1 MRITIEIPDEEVHRV
16 LAPLVARDVASD
28 TEAAPQTLPAVMR
41 ITEAASHLAVSPH
54 SLYQMVARGE
64 VASVK
69 IGRSIRIPT
78 ESIASFIREG
88 SLRQKQEK
96 EAASEQW
103 REWVTKPRVVRPQA
117 AGSATAAASVKAQPK
132 PLSKRIDLSPRPRP
146 AEPRGWTR
154 AEQLGV
160 LQHMEEGGWPTELT
174 ALMLEDWDAGMWRPY
189 VLRAADLAQL
199 LKISP
204 STAGAM
210 IKRGRVPSFSPE
222 PAYRN
227 ERRETLV
234 SVLDYQRLV
243 GNHQAP

>member
-96 EAASEQW
+96 EAASE
-103 REWVTKPRVVRPQA
+103 
-117 AGSATAAASVKAQPK
+117 
-132 PLSKRIDLSPRPRP
+132 
-146 AEPRGWTR
+146 
-154 AEQLGV
+154 
-160 LQHMEEGGWPTELT
+160 
-174 ALMLEDWDAGMWRPY
+174 
-189 VLRAADLAQL
+189 
-199 LKISP
+199 
-204 STAGAM
+204 
-210 IKRGRVPSFSPE
+210 
-222 PAYRN
+222 
-227 ERRETLV
+227 
-234 SVLDYQRLV
+234 
-243 GNHQAP
+243 

>member
-1 MRITIEIPDEEVHRV
+1 MRITIDIPDEEVHRV
-16 LAPLVARDVASD
+16 LAPLLARDVASD
-28 TEAAPQTLPAVMR
+28 TDAVPERLPTVMR
-41 ITEAASHLAVSPH
+41 VAEAASHLAISPH

-64 VASVK
+64 IASVK

-78 ESIASFIREG
+78 ESIASFIREE

-103 REWVTKPRVVRPQA
+103 REWVTRPPLVRSPVA
-117 AGSATAAASVKAQPK
+117 PSATTARSVKAQPK
-132 PLSKRIDLSPRPRP
+132 PLSKQIDLSPMPRP
-146 AEPRGWTR
+146 AEPHGWTR
-154 AEQLGV
+154 AEQV
-160 LQHMEEGGWPTELT
+160 SVMQHMEEAGWPTDLT
-174 ALMLEDWDAGMWRPY
+174 ALMLQDWDAGMWRPY

-199 LKISP
+199 LKISR

-210 IKRGRVPSFSPE
+210 IKRGQIPSFSPE